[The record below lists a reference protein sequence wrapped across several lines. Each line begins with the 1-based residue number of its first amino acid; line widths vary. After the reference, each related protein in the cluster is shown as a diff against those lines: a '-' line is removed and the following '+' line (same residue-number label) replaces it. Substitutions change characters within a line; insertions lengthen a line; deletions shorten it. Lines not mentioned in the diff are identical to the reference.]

1 VTYFGLEVNKGR
13 DYGVRERRRYPQSG
27 RRGGV
32 DEMSKDVCV
41 CVFDVD
47 RKTDRERE
55 RQTDRLTNR
64 LHPYLSPQEQKHFYV
79 EVLENKVTAEFSLK
93 HIC

>member
-41 CVFDVD
+41 CVFDLD

-55 RQTDRLTNR
+55 TDRQTDKQT
-64 LHPYLSPQEQKHFYV
+64 PPIFKSPRTETF
-79 EVLENKVTAEFSLK
+79 LR
-93 HIC
+93 